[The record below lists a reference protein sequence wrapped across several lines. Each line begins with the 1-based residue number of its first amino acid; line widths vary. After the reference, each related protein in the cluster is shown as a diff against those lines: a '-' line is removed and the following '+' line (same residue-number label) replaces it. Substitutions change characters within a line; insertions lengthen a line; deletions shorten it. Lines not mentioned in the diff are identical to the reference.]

1 MNRSFKFVL
10 SAALFLCGCS
20 FIPNKVDATVIATQE
35 NCKYHAWMNYTV
47 EQEGSNISVKFGDV
61 TPLYLEAR
69 KSEKT
74 KGAIYQDDKIT
85 TFITKILGY
94 YHANIAIVDNIK
106 YEYDAASETLTVT
119 GYEGS
124 RYGTAYNF
132 VVNGVA
138 YFDMDEACRMEMDF
152 QARKKRQAAS
162 TNPQTDRQFKNA
174 YYEARMENLD
184 EHTRQVMEG
193 VKVPP
198 IKKVV
203 FLGNVQ
209 KIGEDFGRIINEG
222 ATFDRV
228 YGIESVDMSGSDV
241 KLVCNRAFRDCR
253 DNDGYPAMKE
263 IKYPAAKQPKI
274 GMDCFG
280 QSGGSYRSDNF
291 IPVYGEGSLPVD
303 SCCIIS

>member
-1 MNRSFKFVL
+1 MNLSSKFIL

-20 FIPNKVDATVIATQE
+20 FIPNKASAEVIATQE
-35 NCKYHAWMNYTV
+35 NCKYTVWMNYTV
-47 EQEGSNISVKFGDV
+47 EREGSNISVKFGDV
-61 TPLYLEAR
+61 TPQYLEER
-69 KSEKT
+69 KFEKT
-74 KGAIYQDDKIT
+74 KGEIYQDKKIT
-85 TFITKILGY
+85 SFITEVLGY

-138 YFDMDEACRMEMDF
+138 YFNIREACGMEREF
-152 QARKKRQAAS
+152 QAKNRRQAAS
-162 TNPQTDRQFKNA
+162 TNPQTETQFRNA
-174 YYEARMENLD
+174 YHNARMANLA
-184 EHTRQVMEG
+184 EHTYQVMDV

-198 IKKVV
+198 IKKVI

-209 KIGEDFGRIINEG
+209 KIGEDFGRIITDG
-222 ATFDRV
+222 ATIHRV
-228 YGIESVDMSGSDV
+228 YGIESVDMSGSNI
-241 KLVCNRAFRDCR
+241 KLVCNRAFGDCR
-253 DNDGYPAMKE
+253 NRDGYSTIKE
-263 IKYPAAKQPKI
+263 IKYPTVKQPKI

-280 QSGGSYRSDNF
+280 RCGGSYRPDDF